1 MSAQGKWAAP
11 KTVGQCDLVLLCGG
25 TEGQRDEVRA
35 GNSDLINGSDPVVA
49 SDVQSLLRY
58 APQSRAVIVCGELA
72 GMSVPMV
79 ERLLRQHAPQA
90 GLIRA
95 DRASERTGP
104 ARRRARRRVLAR
116 LTRLASIPR

>member
-1 MSAQGKWAAP
+1 MSVKGKWEASNSDEP
-11 KTVGQCDLVLLCGG
+11 HDLVLLCGG
-25 TEGQRDEVRA
+25 TEGHRDELR
-35 GNSDLINGSDPVVA
+35 GSNCDLINGSEPVVA

-58 APQSRAVIVCGELA
+58 APHSRAVIVCGELA

-79 ERLLRQHAPQA
+79 ERLIRQHAPQA

-95 DRASERTGP
+95 DRPSERVGP
-104 ARRRARRRVLAR
+104 ARRPPRRSVLAR